1 MLMIFLN
8 VIILCL
14 DGSITSAEN
23 DKIDIL
29 MTILTYIF
37 VVELAFKVISYGPKS
52 TSLII
57 IV

>member
-1 MLMIFLN
+1 MIFLN